1 MLLILL
7 PFQGSPILV
16 PRVLDV
22 IKGKPCFVVGTVYMD
37 MPLKPNVL
45 EDIGR
50 DVSSSVIYPR
60 LSAETS
66 LKHSLPAPPPPEK
79 IHSQD
84 DQVMLEDESGRIK
97 LVGEMLNDVQLVT
110 GVIVGVLGVDTI
122 NGEFEV
128 VDLCFAGMAPQA
140 DQDDEMDIEGK
151 HRPHNAAMR
160 LC

>member
-1 MLLILL
+1 MLLTLF
-7 PFQGSPILV
+7 PSKGSPKLV

-50 DVSSSVIYPR
+50 DVSSNVIFPS
-60 LSAETS
+60 LSADTS
-66 LKHSLPAPPPPEK
+66 SKHSLPAPPPPDK

-122 NGEFEV
+122 NGDFEV
-128 VDLCFAGMAPQA
+128 VDLCFAGMAPQD
-140 DQDDEMDIEGK
+140 DQDDGMDVEGK
-151 HRPHNAAMR
+151 HRPHNVVMR

>member
-1 MLLILL
+1 M
-7 PFQGSPILV
+7 
-16 PRVLDV
+16 LDV

-50 DVSSSVIYPR
+50 DVSSNVLCPS
-60 LSAETS
+60 LSADIF
-66 LKHSLPAPPPPEK
+66 LKHSLPSPPPPGK

-97 LVGEMLNDVQLVT
+97 LIGEILNDIQLVT

-140 DQDDEMDIEGK
+140 NEDDGMDIEGE
-151 HRPHNAAMR
+151 HRQHIR
-160 LC
+160 

>member
-1 MLLILL
+1 
-7 PFQGSPILV
+7 
-16 PRVLDV
+16 
-22 IKGKPCFVVGTVYMD
+22 MD

-50 DVSSSVIYPR
+50 DVSGNVIYLS

-66 LKHSLPAPPPPEK
+66 LKHTLPAPPPPEK

-97 LVGEMLNDVQLVT
+97 LVGETLNDIQLVT

-140 DQDDEMDIEGK
+140 GEDDEMDIEGK
-151 HRPHNAAMR
+151 HRLHATMR

>member
-1 MLLILL
+1 MSLIFL
-7 PFQGSPILV
+7 PFKGSPKLV

-50 DVSSSVIYPR
+50 DVSSKVLCPS
-60 LSAETS
+60 LSAEIS
-66 LKHSLPAPPPPEK
+66 SKHSLPAPPPPGK
-79 IHSQD
+79 IHSPD

-97 LVGEMLNDVQLVT
+97 LIGEMLNDVQLVT
-110 GVIVGVLGVDTI
+110 GVIVGILGVDTI

-128 VDLCFAGMAPQA
+128 VDLCFAGMAPQPGE
-140 DQDDEMDIEGK
+140 DDEMDIEGK
-151 HRPHNAAMR
+151 HRPLIWR
-160 LC
+160 